1 MKSNMRSTIVVVGP
15 TASGKTNFSIKLAEK
30 LGGEIINAD
39 SMQVYDGFN
48 ILKAAPTKEDMRGIS
63 HHLFGI
69 VDLSK
74 KFSVADWLKLVEEKI
89 SDIHYRNK
97 TPILVG
103 GSGMYINASLEGI
116 SNIPKINKKIRDK
129 VDILLKKR
137 GLTFFY
143 DQLRLFEDQQN
154 FKIKK
159 NDRQRLIRAYEVLLQ
174 TGKTISWWQNKQIKN
189 PIVKKPFKILL
200 SPPKD
205 ILYPKINSRLEKM
218 IDIGLIEEIKK
229 YHSKNLSL
237 ELPSMKAIG
246 INYFFE
252 YLDRTISI
260 DEAIK
265 LTQQESRKYAKRQMT
280 WFRNSFSSD
289 ITYSNLFKNDKKFI
303 LNVVKAFNLL

>member
-1 MKSNMRSTIVVVGP
+1 MKSNMRSTIVIVGP

-48 ILKAAPTKEDMRGIS
+48 ILKAAPSIEDMRGIS

-69 VDLSK
+69 VDLRK

-89 SDIHYRNK
+89 NDIYYRNK

-103 GSGMYINASLEGI
+103 GSGMYINASLQGI
-116 SNIPKINKKIRDK
+116 SNIPKITKKIRDK
-129 VDILLKKR
+129 VDILLKEK

-143 DQLRLFEDQQN
+143 DQLRLLEDQKN

-159 NDRQRLIRAYEVLLQ
+159 NDRQRLIRAYEVFLQ
-174 TGKTISWWQNKQIKN
+174 TGKTISWWRNNQIKY

-200 SPPKD
+200 SPSKE
-205 ILYPKINSRLEKM
+205 ILYPNINSRLEKM

-229 YHSKNLSL
+229 YHSKNISL

-252 YLDRTISI
+252 YLDRARSI

-265 LTQQESRKYAKRQMT
+265 LTQQESRRYAKRQMT

>member
-89 SDIHYRNK
+89 SDIHNRNK

-103 GSGMYINASLEGI
+103 GSGMYINASLKGI

-129 VDILLKKR
+129 VDILLKEK
-137 GLTFFY
+137 GLTHLY
-143 DQLRLFEDQQN
+143 DQLRLFEDRQK
-154 FKIKK
+154 FKIEK
-159 NDRQRLIRAYEVLLQ
+159 NDRQRLIRAFEVFLQ
-174 TGKTISWWQNKQIKN
+174 TGKTISWWQNKQMKN
-189 PIVKKPFKILL
+189 PIIKKPFKILL
-200 SPPKD
+200 SPSKE
-205 ILYPKINSRLEKM
+205 ILYPNINLRLEKM
-218 IDIGLIEEIKK
+218 INIGLIEEIKK

-252 YLDRTISI
+252 YLDSMRSI

-303 LNVVKAFNLL
+303 LKVVKAFNLL

>member
-143 DQLRLFEDQQN
+143 DQLRLFDDQQN

-159 NDRQRLIRAYEVLLQ
+159 NDRQRLIRAYEVFLQ
-174 TGKTISWWQNKQIKN
+174 TGKTISWWQNKQMKN
-189 PIVKKPFKILL
+189 PIIKKPFKILL
-200 SPPKD
+200 SPSKE
-205 ILYPKINSRLEKM
+205 ILYPNINLRLEKM
-218 IDIGLIEEIKK
+218 INIGLIEEIKK

-252 YLDRTISI
+252 YLDSMMSI
-260 DEAIK
+260 DEAKK

-303 LNVVKAFNLL
+303 LKVVKAFNLL

>member
-69 VDLSK
+69 VDLRK

-103 GSGMYINASLEGI
+103 GSGMYINASLKGI

-129 VDILLKKR
+129 VDILLKEK

-143 DQLRLFEDQQN
+143 DQLRLFEDQQK
-154 FKIKK
+154 FKIEK
-159 NDRQRLIRAYEVLLQ
+159 NDRQRLIRAFEVFLQ
-174 TGKTISWWQNKQIKN
+174 TGKTISWWQNKQMKN
-189 PIVKKPFKILL
+189 PIIKKPFKILL
-200 SPPKD
+200 SPSKE
-205 ILYPKINSRLEKM
+205 ILYPNINLRLEKM
-218 IDIGLIEEIKK
+218 INIGLIEEIKK

-252 YLDRTISI
+252 YLDSMRTI

-303 LNVVKAFNLL
+303 LKVVKAFNLL

>member
-1 MKSNMRSTIVVVGP
+1 
-15 TASGKTNFSIKLAEK
+15 
-30 LGGEIINAD
+30 
-39 SMQVYDGFN
+39 
-48 ILKAAPTKEDMRGIS
+48 
-63 HHLFGI
+63 
-69 VDLSK
+69 K

-103 GSGMYINASLEGI
+103 GSGMYINASLKGI

-129 VDILLKKR
+129 VDILLKEK

-143 DQLRLFEDQQN
+143 DQLRSFEDQQK
-154 FKIKK
+154 FKIEK
-159 NDRQRLIRAYEVLLQ
+159 NDRQRLIRAFEVFLQ
-174 TGKTISWWQNKQIKN
+174 TGKTISWWQNKQMKN
-189 PIVKKPFKILL
+189 PIIKKPFKILL
-200 SPPKD
+200 SPSKE
-205 ILYPKINSRLEKM
+205 ILYPNINLRLEKM
-218 IDIGLIEEIKK
+218 INIGLIEEIKK

-252 YLDRTISI
+252 YLDSSRGL

>member
-48 ILKAAPTKEDMRGIS
+48 ILKAAPSKEDMRDIS

-69 VDLSK
+69 VDLRK

-89 SDIHYRNK
+89 SDIHNRNK

-103 GSGMYINASLEGI
+103 GSGMYINAALKGI

-129 VDILLKKR
+129 VGILLQEK
-137 GLTFFY
+137 GLSFFY
-143 DQLRLFEDQQN
+143 DQLRLYEDQEK
-154 FKIKK
+154 FKIEK
-159 NDRQRLIRAYEVLLQ
+159 NDRQRLIRAYEVFLQ

-189 PIVKKPFKILL
+189 PIVKRPFKILL
-200 SPPKD
+200 SPSKE
-205 ILYPKINSRLEKM
+205 ILYPNINSRLEKM
-218 IDIGLIEEIKK
+218 IDIGLIQEIKK

-252 YLDRTISI
+252 YLDSMRTI

>member
-48 ILKAAPTKEDMRGIS
+48 ILKAAPSIEDMRGIS

-69 VDLSK
+69 VDLRK

-89 SDIHYRNK
+89 NDIYYRNK

-103 GSGMYINASLEGI
+103 GSGMYINASLQGI
-116 SNIPKINKKIRDK
+116 SNIPKITKKIRDK
-129 VDILLKKR
+129 VDILLKEK

-143 DQLRLFEDQQN
+143 DQLRLLEDQKN

-159 NDRQRLIRAYEVLLQ
+159 NDRQRLIRAYEVFLQ
-174 TGKTISWWQNKQIKN
+174 TGKTISWWRNNQIKY

-200 SPPKD
+200 SPSKE
-205 ILYPKINSRLEKM
+205 ILYPNINSRLEKM

-229 YHSKNLSL
+229 YHSKNISL

-252 YLDRTISI
+252 YLDRARSI

-265 LTQQESRKYAKRQMT
+265 LTQQESRRYAKRQMT

>member
-48 ILKAAPTKEDMRGIS
+48 ILKAAPSKEDMRGIS

-69 VDLSK
+69 IDLRK
-74 KFSVADWLKLVEEKI
+74 KFSVVDWLKLVEEKI

-103 GSGMYINASLEGI
+103 GSGMYINASLQGI
-116 SNIPKINKKIRDK
+116 SNIPKINKEIRDK
-129 VDILLKKR
+129 VDILVKEK

-143 DQLRLFEDQQN
+143 DQLRLFEDKQK
-154 FKIKK
+154 FKIEK
-159 NDRQRLIRAYEVLLQ
+159 NDRQRLIRAYEVFLQ
-174 TGKTISWWQNKQIKN
+174 TGKTISWWQNKQVKI
-189 PIVKKPFKILL
+189 PIVKRPFKILL
-200 SPPKD
+200 SPPKE
-205 ILYPKINSRLEKM
+205 ILYPNINSRLEKM
-218 IDIGLIEEIKK
+218 IDIGLIEELKK
-229 YHSKNLSL
+229 YHSRNLSL

-252 YLDRTISI
+252 YLDSAKSL

-265 LTQQESRKYAKRQMT
+265 LTQQESRKFAKRQMT

-303 LNVVKAFNLL
+303 INVVKAFNLL

>member
-1 MKSNMRSTIVVVGP
+1 MRTTIVIVGP

-69 VDLSK
+69 VDLRK

-103 GSGMYINASLEGI
+103 GSGMYINASLQGI

-129 VDILLKKR
+129 VDILLKEK
-137 GLTFFY
+137 GLTHLY
-143 DQLRLFEDQQN
+143 DQLRLFEDRQK
-154 FKIKK
+154 FKIEK
-159 NDRQRLIRAYEVLLQ
+159 NDRQRLIRAFEVFLQ

-189 PIVKKPFKILL
+189 PIVKRPFKILL
-200 SPPKD
+200 SPPKE
-205 ILYPKINSRLEKM
+205 ILYQNINSRLEKM

-229 YHSKNLSL
+229 YHSRNLSL

-252 YLDRTISI
+252 YLDSSRSL